1 MRPALERANVGMTR
15 ALAFWRTTVGKKIV
29 MAVTGV
35 IMIAF
40 LVAHVAG
47 NLLVFRG
54 AAPLDAYSAFLK
66 RELAALWVVRAILF
80 ASVVLH
86 VVAAA
91 QLAALDRAARRQRYA
106 RVKPQA
112 ATVASRTMR
121 IGGVVIAAFIVFHLL
136 HLTTGTIRPAHFE
149 EAHVYANVVG
159 GFRVWWVSAIY
170 LVSMIAIGLHL
181 YHGGWSWLRTLG
193 LSRPSAAPLRRPVA
207 AAVAIAI
214 WAGFTSIPLAIFFG
228 LVR

>member
-1 MRPALERANVGMTR
+1 MAGVLS
-15 ALAFWRTTVGKKIV
+15 LWRTTVGKKIV

-40 LVAHVAG
+40 LIAHVGG

-54 AAPLDAYSAFLK
+54 AGPLDAYSAFLQ
-66 RELAALWVVRAILF
+66 REVAALWVVRTILL

-91 QLAALDRAARRQRYA
+91 QLAAVDRAARRQRYA
-106 RVKPQA
+106 RVEPQA
-112 ATVASRTMR
+112 ASIASRTMR

-136 HLTTGTIRPAHFE
+136 HLTTGTIRPARFE
-149 EAHVYANVVG
+149 EARVYDNLVG
-159 GFRVWWVSAIY
+159 GFRVWWVVAIY

-181 YHGGWSWLRTLG
+181 FHGAWSWLRTLG
-193 LSRPSAAPLRRPVA
+193 LARPSAAPLRRPVA
-207 AAVAIAI
+207 AVVAIAV

>member
-1 MRPALERANVGMTR
+1 MTR
-15 ALAFWRTTVGKKIV
+15 ALAFWRTTIGKKIV

-40 LVAHVAG
+40 LIAHVAG

-54 AAPLDAYSAFLK
+54 AAALDAYSAFLQ
-66 RELAALWVVRAILF
+66 RELAALWVARGILF

-86 VVAAA
+86 AVAAA
-91 QLAALDRAARRQRYA
+91 QLAALDHAARRQRYA
-106 RVKPQA
+106 LVRPQA

-121 IGGVVIAAFIVFHLL
+121 IGGVLIAAFVVFHLL
-136 HLTTGTIRPAHFE
+136 HLTTGTIRPARFE
-149 EAHVYANVVG
+149 EAHVYDNVVG

-181 YHGGWSWLRTLG
+181 FHGAWSWLRTLG
-193 LSRPSAAPLRRPVA
+193 FARPSAAPLHRPVA
-207 AAVAIAI
+207 AAVAFAV

-228 LVR
+228 LVS